1 MLSAPA
7 GGGPA
12 RHGANPLPENGGS
25 GFDTLLDWL
34 SLSLLICFVLL
45 LLVIVTQIVRII
57 RHRHRKRSFQFVF
70 LLLCLPWMLLRIT
83 LLALTFSLPDMPRG
97 LWIALAWLPVDF
109 QIASYTLLIVF
120 FVQTIYRGR
129 WEAQYRARAVT
140 VWTVGNAVLVMAMV
154 VWIALASTGVVTPN
168 SREAIFSRYLI
179 TGALYGVLSGLYIYY
194 GAKLQVA
201 LRDPAALLPFK
212 ANGRSVR
219 TVAIVTVVLVALF
232 AARAIYCWVIAAF
245 ALARSEYHGDE
256 NPIFRCA
263 SVFLS
268 EIVPTTVILAF
279 FWHVPSA
286 RPGARIGGG
295 KGRNGLGSPFRF
307 PSDMTVNYSPL
318 DSPVAVI
325 GGGGGEEEAALNS
338 GAVDRYG
345 AIASPLSANSSVGPH
360 DRYDDDDDDDAEDG
374 DAEIV
379 AAFRFPARSAVVAPV
394 SRGAPGQP
402 ANGATARRAAGAEG
416 ATSTST
422 FPFNLISTS
431 GAAAS
436 KPSAAPAAA
445 ARVHAPAPA
454 PAPLITS
461 SLYLPSGNDVVDFR
475 AGKAFVQGG
484 SMSTSSTSTTTAGFG
499 WRASVNSSLGG
510 AV

>member
-70 LLLCLPWMLLRIT
+70 LLLCLPWMLLRVA
-83 LLALTFSLPDMPRG
+83 LLALTISLTSMPRG

-120 FVQTIYRGR
+120 FVQTICRGR

-140 VWTVGNAVLVMAMV
+140 VWTVGNAVLVVAMV
-154 VWIALASTGVVTPN
+154 AWIALASTGVITSS

-219 TVAIVTVVLVALF
+219 TVAIVTVVLVTLF

-256 NPIFRCA
+256 NPVFRCA
-263 SVFLS
+263 SVFLA
-268 EIVPTTVILAF
+268 EVVPTTVILAF

-286 RPGARIGGG
+286 RPGARAGGG
-295 KGRNGLGSPFRF
+295 KGRGGGGSPFRF

-338 GAVDRYG
+338 GAIDRYG
-345 AIASPLSANSSVGPH
+345 AVASPLSATSSFGHH
-360 DRYDDDDDDDAEDG
+360 DGHRDGGDDDDDAEDD

-379 AAFRFPARSAVVAPV
+379 AAFRFPARSAVVAPA

-402 ANGATARRAAGAEG
+402 ARGAPAVATAGAAAGAP
-416 ATSTST
+416 STST
-422 FPFNLISTS
+422 FPFFGAS

-436 KPSAAPAAA
+436 KPPAAGT
-445 ARVHAPAPA
+445 ARAQAPVPA

-461 SLYLPSGNDVVDFR
+461 SLYLPSGNDAVDYR

-484 SMSTSSTSTTTAGFG
+484 SMSTSSTSTTAGFG